1 MAQLEALVQ
10 ELKRTG
16 KEVFWQ
22 GKASPESI
30 QRLEGLLSTRLPNS
44 FRHFLSEYGGGG
56 LVGEEI
62 SGIEDDDATLDYR
75 GTVLG
80 DTLRC
85 RSDFALPSRL
95 IVIYLGAD
103 DVVWCLDTSVP
114 PGTECPIVSYNV
126 HSKTIKRLAETF
138 DDFFA
143 EYVRSR
149 IARA

>member
-1 MAQLEALVQ
+1 MAQLDALVQ
-10 ELKRTG
+10 KLKTTG

-22 GKASPESI
+22 GKTSPASI
-30 QRLEGLLSTRLPNS
+30 QRLEGLLNTRLSNS
-44 FRHFLSEYGGGG
+44 FRRFLTEYGGGG
-56 LVGEEI
+56 LIGEEI
-62 SGIEDDDATLDYR
+62 SGVEDDDATLDYR

-85 RSDFALPSRL
+85 RTDFALPSQF

-114 PGTECPIVSYNV
+114 AETECPVVSYNV
-126 HSKTIKRLAETF
+126 HSRTIKQLAETF
-138 DDFFA
+138 DQFFA
-143 EYVRSR
+143 EYVTLR

>member
-1 MAQLEALVQ
+1 MAQLDALVQ

-22 GKASPESI
+22 GKTSPESI
-30 QRLEGLLSTRLPNS
+30 QRLEGLLNTRLPNS
-44 FRHFLSEYGGGG
+44 FRHFLAEYGGGG
-56 LVGEEI
+56 LIGEEI

-85 RSDFALPSRL
+85 RSDFALPSQF
-95 IVIYLGAD
+95 IVIYLGTD

-114 PGTECPIVSYNV
+114 AGTECPVVSYNV

-138 DDFFA
+138 DDFIA